1 MIRENVKFISQKPLN
16 PAPPPTFAQ
25 TFHEK
30 ERNRRHHRE
39 QQQQHQ
45 AQQQAAAAVPF
56 ELSPIPRPETLFTTS
71 TPTLHE
77 AQQLEVNTRS
87 GRGQTGGQLTV
98 PESVA
103 DPTLPSPA
111 SAVASLTR
119 DLEQSLSLQS
129 AMRGQFVVKP
139 QVTVWTFCLSVC
151 VLFPRSFSPF
161 SIWFLSRFGLPK
173 VYGLI
178 RVSLAGLHPPPPNRD
193 ALHARHRAGLRGR
206 L

>member
-1 MIRENVKFISQKPLN
+1 MIRENIKFSSKKPLN

-30 ERNRRHHRE
+30 ERNRRHQHE
-39 QQQQHQ
+39 QQQHQ
-45 AQQQAAAAVPF
+45 AQQQQGAAAAPF

-77 AQQLEVNTRS
+77 DQQHEVNTRS

-139 QVTVWTFCLSVC
+139 QVTVWPCRLSVC
-151 VLFPRSFSPF
+151 VPLPCSFPPF
-161 SIWFLSRFGLPK
+161 SVWFLSRFGLPK

-178 RVSLAGLHPPPPNRD
+178 KD
-193 ALHARHRAGLRGR
+193 ALC
-206 L
+206 